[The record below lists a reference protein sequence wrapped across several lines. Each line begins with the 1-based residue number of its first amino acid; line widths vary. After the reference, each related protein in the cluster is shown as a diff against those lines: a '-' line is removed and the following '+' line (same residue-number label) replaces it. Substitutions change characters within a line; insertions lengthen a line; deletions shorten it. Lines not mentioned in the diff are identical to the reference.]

1 MKYAADIPSLANASQ
16 QRRYRG
22 NCPWFLAMWLGF
34 ESVPSSA
41 QHLALS
47 LTIEWYRPEALTTS
61 STAAPVAFLGQL
73 MPPRLLIVC
82 KCLSYANRH
91 AFAVPTRRT
100 GIFSLDTWVRV
111 FSLNQCQRKNTVAGA
126 MRERFV
132 GSASP
137 SRWLALSSDLRNHVS
152 ANDAHYYCIKTLVQH
167 PSFEHLTSP
176 SLVPATTFAIRFQA
190 TTQT

>member
-22 NCPWFLAMWLGF
+22 NCPWFLAMWRGF

-73 MPPRLLIVC
+73 MPAQAAYRMQVLIVC
-82 KCLSYANRH
+82 ESPCIRSAHAKNRYFWLRH
-91 AFAVPTRRT
+91 VGSRFLAKPMPA
-100 GIFSLDTWVRV
+100 
-111 FSLNQCQRKNTVAGA
+111 KNIVTGA
-126 MRERFV
+126 MRKRFIR
-132 GSASP
+132 SP
-137 SRWLALSSDLRNHVS
+137 HRAGLLFPPTYATTSRPTTPTTATVLKLSSTIPVS
-152 ANDAHYYCIKTLVQH
+152 NT
-167 PSFEHLTSP
+167 
-176 SLVPATTFAIRFQA
+176 
-190 TTQT
+190 

>member
-16 QRRYRG
+16 QRHYRG

-82 KCLSYANRH
+82 ESPCIRSAHAKNRYFQLRHVGSRFLVKSMPAKKYSSRRH
-91 AFAVPTRRT
+91 AREICRLCIPIALACSFLRLTQPRLSQRRP
-100 GIFSLDTWVRV
+100 L
-111 FSLNQCQRKNTVAGA
+111 L
-126 MRERFV
+126 
-132 GSASP
+132 
-137 SRWLALSSDLRNHVS
+137 LL
-152 ANDAHYYCIKTLVQH
+152 Y
-167 PSFEHLTSP
+167 
-176 SLVPATTFAIRFQA
+176 
-190 TTQT
+190 

>member
-1 MKYAADIPSLANASQ
+1 MANASQ
-16 QRRYRG
+16 RRRYRG
-22 NCPWFLAMWLGF
+22 NCPWFLAMWRGF

-82 KCLSYANRH
+82 ESPCIRSAHAKNRYFWLRH
-91 AFAVPTRRT
+91 VGSRFLAKPMPA
-100 GIFSLDTWVRV
+100 
-111 FSLNQCQRKNTVAGA
+111 KNIVTGA
-126 MRERFV
+126 MRKRFIR
-132 GSASP
+132 SP
-137 SRWLALSSDLRNHVS
+137 HRAGLLFPTYVTTSRPTTPTITTVKALLH
-152 ANDAHYYCIKTLVQH
+152 H

-176 SLVPATTFAIRFQA
+176 FIVASRRTLAIRFQA
-190 TTQT
+190 TTRR